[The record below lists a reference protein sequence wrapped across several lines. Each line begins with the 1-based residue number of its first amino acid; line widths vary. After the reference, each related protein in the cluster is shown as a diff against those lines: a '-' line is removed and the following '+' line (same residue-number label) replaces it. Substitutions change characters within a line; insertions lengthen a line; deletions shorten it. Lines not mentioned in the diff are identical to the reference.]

1 MKENIYM
8 FQQVPPIS
16 IWKWTGSGKI
26 VSTRRCHMYGIID
39 QVHHNGLENM
49 KMETKKKKVIER
61 N

>member
-49 KMETKKKKVIER
+49 KMETKKKK
-61 N
+61 